1 MIRTSL
7 DPIDLRDL
15 QMVQG
20 FAGGEDSVITL
31 GEIRRREY
39 LLKRRTGKIRVI
51 DWSSLVR
58 VEA

>member
-7 DPIDLRDL
+7 DPIDLRGL